1 MRALSAALILCYNSN
16 RESAGRLPPDARE
29 RGFSMKLGI
38 IRRAALLVLCCVL
51 VLLAQAACAEN
62 ATYVFPYEGFRYTQ
76 KETET
81 VLTQT
86 NLAEHEALIASLGT
100 TKDAILASYMASGI
114 VMEVIPEG
122 GGQIAVSVTD
132 AGEFSDVM
140 RMDAISEEEL
150 AAFERQFAQ
159 SGLYESCSLTQT
171 KPVCVRLTSSAM
183 YASMPVY
190 SLRYAMLHL
199 GRLYMITQTIVG
211 RVPDET
217 DDARMADVLSGMK
230 LLSTVSDPTPAPTP
244 VPTATPE
251 PTPEPTPGV
260 AEILASEGEMTVEGV
275 PSYTHDEQLT
285 ISGKTEAGAKVR
297 VAVGEK
303 TLGET
308 SAKKDGTFS
317 VRVTLPEEGEQ
328 VVAVMT
334 DTAEVMLSVY
344 YEMPSAKLTITDPQE
359 TTFSGEYVIVRGE
372 TEPEATVYV
381 TGKGM
386 NTNIKA
392 GKNGGFS
399 IRVFIDSEA
408 TETFAFRAK
417 AKGMKET
424 TREVTLTRVFTE
436 REGIADFRRRM
447 ISLNYDN
454 LLDKPESYTDKKFSY
469 RGKVMA
475 FTDYDGSPCALVCVD
490 NVTTGVWK
498 DPIWVVLEG
507 DEGIAADNVVT
518 FYVTGEG
525 LTLPA
530 GGEYTDDGLEVEAPV
545 VRAAYCTDIK

>member
-1 MRALSAALILCYNSN
+1 M
-16 RESAGRLPPDARE
+16 
-29 RGFSMKLGI
+29 
-38 IRRAALLVLCCVL
+38 
-51 VLLAQAACAEN
+51 
-62 ATYVFPYEGFRYTQ
+62 
-76 KETET
+76 
-81 VLTQT
+81 
-86 NLAEHEALIASLGT
+86 
-100 TKDAILASYMASGI
+100 
-114 VMEVIPEG
+114 
-122 GGQIAVSVTD
+122 
-132 AGEFSDVM
+132 
-140 RMDAISEEEL
+140 
-150 AAFERQFAQ
+150 
-159 SGLYESCSLTQT
+159 
-171 KPVCVRLTSSAM
+171 
-183 YASMPVY
+183 
-190 SLRYAMLHL
+190 
-199 GRLYMITQTIVG
+199 
-211 RVPDET
+211 
-217 DDARMADVLSGMK
+217 
-230 LLSTVSDPTPAPTP
+230 
-244 VPTATPE
+244 
-251 PTPEPTPGV
+251 
-260 AEILASEGEMTVEGV
+260 
-275 PSYTHDEQLT
+275 
-285 ISGKTEAGAKVR
+285 
-297 VAVGEK
+297 GEK

-308 SAKKDGTFS
+308 TAKKDGTFS

-344 YEMPSAKLTITDPQE
+344 YEMPAAQLIITEPQE

-381 TGKGM
+381 NGKGM

-399 IRVFIDSEA
+399 IRVFIEDES

-424 TREVTLTRVFTE
+424 IREVTLTRVFTE

-454 LLDKPESYTDKKFSY
+454 LLDKPENYTDKKFSY

-545 VRAAYCTDIK
+545 VRAMYCTDIK

>member
-1 MRALSAALILCYNSN
+1 
-16 RESAGRLPPDARE
+16 
-29 RGFSMKLGI
+29 
-38 IRRAALLVLCCVL
+38 
-51 VLLAQAACAEN
+51 
-62 ATYVFPYEGFRYTQ
+62 
-76 KETET
+76 
-81 VLTQT
+81 
-86 NLAEHEALIASLGT
+86 
-100 TKDAILASYMASGI
+100 
-114 VMEVIPEG
+114 
-122 GGQIAVSVTD
+122 
-132 AGEFSDVM
+132 
-140 RMDAISEEEL
+140 
-150 AAFERQFAQ
+150 
-159 SGLYESCSLTQT
+159 
-171 KPVCVRLTSSAM
+171 
-183 YASMPVY
+183 
-190 SLRYAMLHL
+190 
-199 GRLYMITQTIVG
+199 
-211 RVPDET
+211 
-217 DDARMADVLSGMK
+217 
-230 LLSTVSDPTPAPTP
+230 
-244 VPTATPE
+244 
-251 PTPEPTPGV
+251 
-260 AEILASEGEMTVEGV
+260 
-275 PSYTHDEQLT
+275 
-285 ISGKTEAGAKVR
+285 
-297 VAVGEK
+297 
-303 TLGET
+303 
-308 SAKKDGTFS
+308 
-317 VRVTLPEEGEQ
+317 
-328 VVAVMT
+328 
-334 DTAEVMLSVY
+334 
-344 YEMPSAKLTITDPQE
+344 
-359 TTFSGEYVIVRGE
+359 
-372 TEPEATVYV
+372 
-381 TGKGM
+381 M

>member
-1 MRALSAALILCYNSN
+1 
-16 RESAGRLPPDARE
+16 
-29 RGFSMKLGI
+29 MKLGT
-38 IRRAALLVLCCVL
+38 IRRALLPAVCCLL

-76 KETET
+76 KENET

-86 NLAEHEALIASLGT
+86 NLADHEALIASLGT

-171 KPVCVRLTSSAM
+171 QPVCVRLTSSAM

-211 RVPDET
+211 RVPDEA

-308 SAKKDGTFS
+308 TAKKDGTFS

-344 YEMPSAKLTITDPQE
+344 YEMPAAQLIITEPQE

-381 TGKGM
+381 NGKGM

-399 IRVFIDSEA
+399 IRVFIEDES

-454 LLDKPESYTDKKFSY
+454 LLDKPENYTDKKFSY

-545 VRAAYCTDIK
+545 VRAMYCTDIK